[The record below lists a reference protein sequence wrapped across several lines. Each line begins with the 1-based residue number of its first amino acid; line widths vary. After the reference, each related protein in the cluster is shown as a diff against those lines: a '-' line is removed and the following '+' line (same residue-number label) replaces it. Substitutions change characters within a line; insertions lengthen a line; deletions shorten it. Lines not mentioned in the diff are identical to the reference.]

1 MKNYESM
8 LDVILNIFEKYNLD
22 DEHLKMLVELM
33 HVFYHS
39 NDGIYVVD
47 GNGVTVRVNP
57 AFEVISGIQADKLIG
72 KSVTELQREGAFSRT
87 AAAEA
92 IEKKDSV
99 TITQKYKN
107 GKVGLVTSTPIKDIE
122 GQVIRVISN
131 VRDITELQKLYDEIL
146 VKERLIQNYSS
157 ILNESSVKEAVGIVS
172 ASDSMNH
179 AVVKARK
186 VAEIDSTVLICG
198 ESGVGKGLV
207 AKLIALCSDRCDKP
221 FITVNCGA
229 IPEQL
234 MESELFGYTGGA
246 FTGAFKE
253 GKIGLAEAANGGILF
268 LDEIGEM
275 PMSLQSKLLTF
286 LETKEI
292 VKVGDI
298 KSKKLDV
305 RVIVATNKNLLD
317 MVQRGSFREDLYY
330 RINVVPI
337 EVAPL
342 RERKEDIILL
352 ADIILKE
359 LNKKNTTN
367 KRFSREIIDY
377 FIEYDWPGNVR
388 QLRNVIEQ
396 MAIFSDAEILS
407 IGDIPK
413 EISLNFETMKV
424 ENGATIKSGQN
435 SDVCFSEEIMRHE
448 KQMIEAALV
457 ECKSIRAA
465 AITLG
470 MSHSSLHRRM
480 KKLGVSITGQKS
492 DR

>member
-1 MKNYESM
+1 MEKYETTF
-8 LDVILNIFEKYNLD
+8 DITLNTFEKYNLD
-22 DEHLKMLVELM
+22 DEHFKMLIELL

-57 AFEVISGIQADKLIG
+57 AFEVVSGIQAEKLIG
-72 KSVTELQREGAFSRT
+72 KSVTELQKEGAFSRT

-92 IEKKDSV
+92 IKKRDAV

-107 GKVGLVTSTPIKDIE
+107 GKVGLVTSTPIKDVE

-157 ILNESSVKEAVGIVS
+157 ILNESSVKETVGIVS
-172 ASDSMNH
+172 ASDSMNYT
-179 AVVKARK
+179 VTKARK

-207 AKLIALCSDRCDKP
+207 AKLIALCSARYNKP
-221 FITVNCGA
+221 FVTVNCGA

-246 FTGAFKE
+246 FTGAFRE

-275 PMSLQSKLLTF
+275 PVSLQSKLLTF

-298 KSKKLDV
+298 KPKKLDV

-317 MVQRGSFREDLYY
+317 MVQKDIFREDLYY
-330 RINVVPI
+330 RINVAPI
-337 EVAPL
+337 EIAPL

-352 ADIILKE
+352 ANTILKE
-359 LNKKNTTN
+359 MNQKNTTN
-367 KRFSREIIDY
+367 KRFTREIIDH

-396 MAIFSDAEILS
+396 MVIFSDAEILT

-413 EISLNFETMKV
+413 EICVNCEISKA
-424 ENGATIKSGQN
+424 ENTTTVKDEQKRAYA
-435 SDVCFSEEIMRHE
+435 FFEEISRHE
-448 KQMIEAALV
+448 KQLIEAALA
-457 ECKSIRAA
+457 ECGSIRRAA
-465 AITLG
+465 MKLG

-480 KKLGVSITGQKS
+480 KKLGVTVTGH
-492 DR
+492 